1 MTNRSVQQDSGWEHR
16 PVALDELGADQ
27 EPTGSSDLQGGRYG
41 NWRRSE
47 IPPEAFN
54 WSREGSSPR
63 TAGIRS
69 IGWVRMVIALSF
81 VICFGLVLYLGY
93 RATGTKHWQ
102 NSSEWF
108 QAALPA
114 TVSLLGSALGFY
126 YGDKRNDR

>member
-1 MTNRSVQQDSGWEHR
+1 MTSRPVQEDSGWEHR
-16 PVALDELGADQ
+16 PVALGELGADP
-27 EPTGSSDLQGGRYG
+27 EPTDNPAPQGVSYG
-41 NWRRSE
+41 NWRHSE

-54 WSREGSSPR
+54 WRREGSSPR

-93 RATGTKHWQ
+93 RATGTGHWQ